1 MTTKKEKT
9 EGSAGPITPKPVPG
23 KPRPVPKP
31 TPANAGDT
39 KSPGIGHNS
48 KQTPTQQLLKDVANS
63 DKAGVLEIFRDT
75 VLDIEGMENQKKE
88 INKAI
93 REKKNMLKRNGV
105 KIGTTNNVLRE
116 RKLDAEV
123 SKANRQ
129 EVDALLDYMED
140 QYSMDFDG
148 ADNGEKPQEAA

>member
-1 MTTKKEKT
+1 MTAKKEKK
-9 EGSAGPITPKPVPG
+9 EGKAEPITPKPVPG
-23 KPRPVPKP
+23 KPKPVPKP
-31 TPANAGDT
+31 DAANDGE
-39 KSPGIGHNS
+39 PGIGHNS
-48 KQTPTQQLLKDVANS
+48 KQTPTQQLLHDVAES
-63 DKAGVLEIFRDT
+63 DKAGVLKLFRDT
-75 VLDIEGMENQKKE
+75 VLDIEDMEDQKKE

-140 QYSMDFDG
+140 QRSLAFD
-148 ADNGEKPQEAA
+148 AEEGEDPQAAA